1 MGTRIPVVSHVCWAL
16 SHLCDGPSR
25 YVDQVVRSQVCQPLV
40 KLLEHRS
47 WRVTKPAL
55 RTIGN
60 IVCAEDDRQD
70 YTQYIVEL
78 NAVER
83 LEKLVAHSNR
93 EIQKEACWTLS
104 NIAEGSEHQIQHVIS
119 SGVIPVLISLISDQ
133 HTDADVKVEA
143 CWVILNATS
152 CGSGTQIEVLAKCGC
167 VDVLCKLLGD
177 RSMAG
182 VWLEG
187 LEKVLKVG
195 EYNITKAS
203 AEKVAKAS
211 NKGQT
216 DPAIVP
222 KVKKI

>member
-1 MGTRIPVVSHVCWAL
+1 M
-16 SHLCDGPSR
+16 
-25 YVDQVVRSQVCQPLV
+25 
-40 KLLEHRS
+40 
-47 WRVTKPAL
+47 
-55 RTIGN
+55 
-60 IVCAEDDRQD
+60 
-70 YTQYIVEL
+70 
-78 NAVER
+78 
-83 LEKLVAHSNR
+83 
-93 EIQKEACWTLS
+93 S
-104 NIAEGSEHQIQHVIS
+104 NIAAGSEHQIQHVIS

-182 VWLEG
+182 MALEG

-203 AEKVAKAS
+203 VEKVAKES
-211 NKGQT
+211 NKGSNGSGNSSKGKKNLAVDDVNSNSNNSGSNKNGVSPEPNRHARLIDVKQIELLRKSGDSNLAKRASMLWNSYYIQCAICSQT
-216 DPAIVP
+216 FEKNAKDSFFCTECKCMV
-222 KVKKI
+222 

>member
-1 MGTRIPVVSHVCWAL
+1 M
-16 SHLCDGPSR
+16 D
-25 YVDQVVRSQVCQPLV
+25 
-40 KLLEHRS
+40 
-47 WRVTKPAL
+47 
-55 RTIGN
+55 
-60 IVCAEDDRQD
+60 
-70 YTQYIVEL
+70 
-78 NAVER
+78 R

-104 NIAEGSEHQIQHVIS
+104 NIAAGSEQQIQHVIS

-182 VWLEG
+182 MALEG

-195 EYNITKAS
+195 EYSITKAS
-203 AEKVAKAS
+203 VEKVAKES
-211 NKGQT
+211 NKGSNGSGNSSKGKKKSKGSADDANSIVTIVAQT
-216 DPAIVP
+216 KMVLVP
-222 KVKKI
+222 SPTVTRD